1 VAECESQAPANGTNG
16 CGNIKGAENLV
27 TGQDADPLPQRMFM
41 AYEISDL
48 LSLLD
53 LEPLEFNIYR
63 GRNRDIGSGR
73 VFGGQVMA
81 QALVAARRTVDDDRE
96 AHSVHGYFILPGDLA
111 APIVY
116 FVDRLRDGKSFTTR
130 RVTAIQHGRA
140 VFNMSASFHRAETGI
155 EHQSAMPAVP
165 GPDELRPELDVI
177 RSEADRIP
185 ASVRPIL
192 TQDRPMDI
200 RPVHNDPF
208 DATPREAVRHT
219 WIRAV
224 GSMPDVP
231 LAHQAVLA
239 YASDYGLLTT
249 AIQPHGLTIRD
260 PRLLAASL
268 DHAMWFHRPF
278 RMDEWLL
285 YTTDSPAAAG
295 ARGFTRGSVFTRDG
309 SLVASVAQE
318 GLLRVTD

>member
-1 VAECESQAPANGTNG
+1 
-16 CGNIKGAENLV
+16 
-27 TGQDADPLPQRMFM
+27 MFM

-81 QALVAARRTVDDDRE
+81 QALVAARRTVDDERE

-140 VFNMSASFHRAETGI
+140 VFNMSASFHRAEAGI
-155 EHQSAMPAVP
+155 NHQSAMPDVP

-177 RSEADRIP
+177 RSAADRIP

-295 ARGFTRGSVFTRDG
+295 ARGFARGSVFTRDG